1 VRRGRPYDRG
11 VLRPSSLPH
20 ALAVVAAGVV
30 VLLGGAVPTGSAAAA
45 NGESATPA
53 VAVAPAE
60 PEQPLAPR
68 IRSITPD
75 YVPESG
81 PILIRGTVTNDS
93 DRTWT
98 AINVHGFMGDAP
110 LTTAAELEAASQV
123 PATAD
128 VGHRIT
134 VPGTF
139 ASIASLVPGQSA
151 SFEVRLPRRDLPL
164 SSPGVYWF
172 GVHVL
177 GDDGRGGPR
186 VAVGRDRTFLPF
198 VPVSSVPA
206 GEAEDTAL
214 VVPVRAGVV
223 RGPDGTV
230 VDPDA
235 WGRSLQ
241 SGPLHALA
249 ALGRAARGHQ
259 LTWLVDPAVPDVVRR
274 LARDNP
280 ARTLTSPIR
289 PHPGGDDQSPSAP
302 ASASGADSTS
312 ADASGAS
319 GSVPTEA
326 THRQARR
333 WLVRMHTL
341 FSADTGQV
349 LGLPYGDLA
358 VEPAALNDRPLLLA
372 ALRRGARALTT
383 WGLAASPAVAPPDG
397 RTTSD
402 AIGALP
408 RETDVL
414 LPDSGVRGGTATV
427 NRTDGHPV
435 VVLSSAAAHGGPGPI
450 NPHSSLALR
459 QRVLAEAALRVLGD
473 REPLV
478 VELPSGVHDRIR
490 PSFFSGLD
498 VPWLRL
504 TTYGGATA
512 VPSTRLAPSRL
523 RAPPPG
529 APQLG
534 PRVYSTAR
542 VLLDGGSIL
551 QSVLTDNH
559 TLRKRLFE
567 DVAGNASY
575 AAQLEPYLAL
585 SRMRVT
591 EGWVHDNLD
600 RIALAAP
607 VSVTL
612 ASTSGR
618 FSAIVSN
625 DLDVPVTVKVRAVSD
640 TGLRITGGEKVKVA
654 PHGRSPVLLNAST
667 DERGVHTVTLELT
680 NAAGRPLGASDSF
693 PMRAEQV
700 SRLIWVIIGVGV
712 VLLFAAIVVR
722 LTRRILRARSG
733 PT

>member
-1 VRRGRPYDRG
+1 

-20 ALAVVAAGVV
+20 ALAVTVATVV
-30 VLLGGAVPTGSAAAA
+30 TLLGGLVLAGPAAAHS
-45 NGESATPA
+45 GEAPRPVAA
-53 VAVAPAE
+53 VTRAE
-60 PEQPLAPR
+60 PEQQPLAPR

-98 AINVHGFMGDAP
+98 AINVHGFMGAAP
-110 LTTAAELEAASQV
+110 LTTAAELDAASQI
-123 PATAD
+123 PLTAD

-139 ASIASLVPGQSA
+139 ASIPSLAPGRTA
-151 SFEVRLPRRDLPL
+151 RFEVRLPRRTLPL
-164 SSPGVYWF
+164 STPGVYWF

-177 GDDGRGGPR
+177 GDDGQGGPR

-198 VPVSSVPA
+198 VPASTIRA
-206 GEAEDTAL
+206 GEAEDAAL
-214 VVPVRAGVV
+214 VVPVRSGVV

-230 VDPDA
+230 VDPAA
-235 WGRSLQ
+235 WGTSLR
-241 SGPLHALA
+241 SGPLHALVS
-249 ALGRAARGHQ
+249 LGRAARGHP

-280 ARTLTSPIR
+280 ARTLTAPIR
-289 PHPGGDDQSPSAP
+289 LGPAGGDQGPSASPSPSPTDSA
-302 ASASGADSTS
+302 AGAEATASGT
-312 ADASGAS
+312 
-319 GSVPTEA
+319 VPTAA
-326 THRQARR
+326 THRLARR
-333 WLVRMHTL
+333 WLVRMHAL
-341 FSADTGQV
+341 LSAETAQV

-358 VEPAALNDRPLLLA
+358 VEPAALYDGSLLRA
-372 ALRRGARALTT
+372 ALRRGAHALST
-383 WGLAASPAVAPPDG
+383 WGLPASPVVAPPGG
-397 RTTSD
+397 RTTAD
-402 AIGALP
+402 TIDALP
-408 RETDVL
+408 RDTEVL
-414 LPDSGVRGGTATV
+414 LSDTGVHGGAGTV
-427 NRTDGHPV
+427 NRTVGHR
-435 VVLSSAAAHGGPGPI
+435 VVLDSTEAAEGGPGPI

-473 REPLV
+473 RQPLV
-478 VELPSGVHDRIR
+478 VQLAPGMHNRIR
-490 PSFFSGLD
+490 PSFFAGLAD

-512 VPSTRLAPSRL
+512 MPASPLAPERL
-523 RAPPPG
+523 QAPPAG
-529 APQLG
+529 QPQLG

-542 VLLDGGSIL
+542 SLLDGGSIL